1 MLATDDTRSAS
12 RLELFFDLAYVLAIA
27 QLASRLGSDM
37 SWSAAAAFAGL
48 FTVVWWSWV
57 TPTVYANRFANNDLL
72 YRLTKLAIMGAVV
85 VMAGSAATATTT
97 DTNLFAGGY
106 LATQALLV
114 GLYVRAWRHV
124 QVARPTMTIYI
135 ACTVAGIGAW
145 AASLPIGGSGKY
157 ALWAVGIAVEA
168 LAPVLASRYG
178 SNVPVHVEHL
188 PERFGLLVML
198 VLGESIAAVATGLH
212 EAHWQIPSL
221 LPAGCGFVL
230 AAAAW
235 WLYFDLGEETAGGH
249 LQDRRNPQS
258 TGTVD
263 RYIYGHLP
271 LTLGLAMLGVGI
283 EQLVLHPGA
292 GLSPMGRWAVT
303 VGLATFL
310 LGLMFVLA
318 GTAHSWRAVWPWP
331 AAALPCVLVI
341 GVVSQRSPVT
351 AAVLQ
356 TSAACLVVIAGLYKR
371 SRSGQ
376 PTDRTQR
383 TKSGAIPMD
392 LPTLGELGEWSR
404 SSNPRLR
411 PAPFVPARGPQ
422 VRGPVGVVQPSKRPR

>member
-1 MLATDDTRSAS
+1 MTDDAPTRTDRLIQPPVLATDDTRSAS

-235 WLYFDLGEETAGGH
+235 WLYFRPRRGNCRRPPPGPAEPAKHGH
-249 LQDRRNPQS
+249 R
-258 TGTVD
+258 G
-263 RYIYGHLP
+263 P
-271 LTLGLAMLGVGI
+271 L
-283 EQLVLHPGA
+283 H
-292 GLSPMGRWAVT
+292 
-303 VGLATFL
+303 
-310 LGLMFVLA
+310 
-318 GTAHSWRAVWPWP
+318 
-331 AAALPCVLVI
+331 
-341 GVVSQRSPVT
+341 
-351 AAVLQ
+351 
-356 TSAACLVVIAGLYKR
+356 
-371 SRSGQ
+371 
-376 PTDRTQR
+376 
-383 TKSGAIPMD
+383 
-392 LPTLGELGEWSR
+392 
-404 SSNPRLR
+404 LR
-411 PAPFVPARGPQ
+411 PSATHSRAGDAGRRHRATGAAPR
-422 VRGPVGVVQPSKRPR
+422 RGPVADGTVGRNRRSCHLPPRPDVRARRHSPFMASRVALAGRSTPLCPGDRGCVAAITGDGCGVANQRSLSRRHRRAVQTVTIRATHRPHAMNQIGRNTDGPTDAR